1 MHRALWVG
9 EMPALKQVEE
19 EVPNRWVGLLE
30 LVYEDD
36 AGFAGLDFQGELAL
50 FAADVA
56 ARASDERVEGVFAA
70 VVAEVD
76 LREGLARGEQIAE
89 DAGRLGLADAG
100 RAEQEHGQYRL
111 LADGVEQPEDSDLL
125 AKLLFERS
133 LADEVAVEVVKELVG
148 LLAAQVYEELCSA
161 FGPHCFLGGLSFDFG
176 FLDFVEQRAHVVFMT
191 RCRVLIGH
199 EQRVVGKLVH

>member
-1 MHRALWVG
+1 
-9 EMPALKQVEE
+9 MPALKQVEE
-19 EVPNRWVGLLE
+19 EVPNRWVDLLE

-36 AGFAGLDFQGELAL
+36 PGFAGLDFQGELAL

-76 LREGLARGEQIAE
+76 LREGLARGEQAAE

-125 AKLLFERS
+125 AKLLFERT
-133 LADEVAVEVVKELVG
+133 LANEVTVEVVKELSVFS
-148 LLAAQVYEELCSA
+148 LLRSMRSFAPRSA
-161 FGPHCFLGGLSFDFG
+161 RIASSAGSPSISDFSISSNN
-176 FLDFVEQRAHVVFMT
+176 VRMSYS
-191 RCRVLIGH
+191 
-199 EQRVVGKLVH
+199 